1 VTARENRRALLV
13 ALVLRGGV
21 LLAAM
26 VTVAGAIPL
35 LLLHGKEYPS
45 YHSFHGTDAPY
56 RSLGAILQGAAH
68 GAPLAVIALGIVVLI
83 GTPITRVL
91 LTMFS
96 FLVERDHMY
105 ATLTGLVLVILLY
118 SLLAGFTL

>member
-1 VTARENRRALLV
+1 MNARDDRMAWLV

-21 LLAAM
+21 LLAAI

-35 LLLHGKEYPS
+35 LLLHGGEYPN
-45 YHSFHGTDAPY
+45 YHAFHGADAPY

-68 GAPLAVIALGIVVLI
+68 GETLAVIALGIVVLI
-83 GTPITRVL
+83 ATPISRVL
-91 LTMFS
+91 LTLVS

-105 ATLTGLVLVILLY
+105 IALTSLVLVVLLY